1 MKITRKQLKR
11 IIKEELL
18 KAPIIS
24 EGMSLHIRKNVG
36 VDKNIFRPGS
46 SAFFA
51 LFREARQL
59 YTEGKYNATD
69 AELELLEDMDIGE
82 FGVTESGEVVPIDYP
97 MIDGEYD
104 IDEATYKGKKVKLND
119 PKRSD
124 GKAYV
129 YVKTKK
135 KDKKGRYKVKKVTF
149 GSSMPDAMGDS
160 DAHKKRRKSFGDRHN
175 CADKKDKTKPG
186 WWSCRA
192 TKFFGRSVPGW
203 W

>member
-1 MKITRKQLKR
+1 MKVTRKHLRQL
-11 IIKEELL
+11 IKEELL
-18 KAPIIS
+18 KSRGIS
-24 EGMSLHIRKNVG
+24 AGLQLHIDENVG
-36 VDKNIFRPGS
+36 IDQNIFRPGS

-59 YTEGKYNATD
+59 YKEGKYKISED
-69 AELELLEDMDIGE
+69 ERELLEDLDIGE
-82 FGVTESGEVVPIDYP
+82 FGVTESGEIVPIDYP
-97 MIDGEYD
+97 MLYD
-104 IDEATYKGKKVKLND
+104 DQNIDEAEYKGKKVELNN
-119 PKRSD
+119 PKRSS

-135 KDKKGRYKVKKVTF
+135 KDKNGRYKVKKVVF

-160 DAHKKRRKSFGDRHN
+160 DEHKKRRKSFGARHN

-192 TKFFGRSVPGW
+192 TKFFGRSIRGW